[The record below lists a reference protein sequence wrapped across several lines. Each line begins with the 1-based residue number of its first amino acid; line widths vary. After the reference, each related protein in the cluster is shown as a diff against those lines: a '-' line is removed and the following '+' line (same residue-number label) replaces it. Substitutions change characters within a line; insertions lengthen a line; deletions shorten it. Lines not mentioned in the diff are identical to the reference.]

1 MEKEPFAMLPDRR
14 STGRR
19 IVCALLAAV
28 ALSILALPA
37 AAWGS
42 ETAFRGLSLAE
53 ALQRLQAGGLPVF
66 FSSGVV
72 RDSIRVETEPKGSS
86 PREIL
91 NELLRP
97 HGLRAEELAGRLV
110 VVAATPPAAAIA
122 APIADNGRQM
132 TAEPES
138 IPIPV
143 VRDEVDVFQ
152 DAATPNLGEIHGT
165 QSINAADTA
174 AWPHLGNDAF
184 RAVSLL
190 PGTASSE
197 ASSQV
202 HIRGGRDDEVLVVL
216 DGLELFAPYHL
227 QEFDSALSIVAP
239 SFLERVELSTG
250 GYPAEYGDRMSGVL
264 DMTTLTPP
272 SSRRFELGLGLLY
285 GEASASAALP
295 EDRGRWYGAARGGN
309 YHLALE
315 VNGRDE
321 KPSYWDTFGK
331 LELSPRPGQTLQLNA
346 LAAEDDFGLDAEDE
360 FGLEGSGAGGEHYR
374 SQWGNRYLWLTHG
387 AVVGP
392 DLFVET
398 IASAGRI
405 DRDRA
410 GSAESEDGFAV
421 RDSRVL
427 DVNGLKQVWR
437 AQPSERRSFEAGA
450 ELRWLR
456 SNVDYSSD
464 RGDLSGVGPLRP
476 LTPGTGTPDF
486 QGTLDYTQAGAFFST
501 RLRPWAALTADL
513 GGRYDH
519 NSATG
524 ESHLSPRFNLAWKPR
539 EDDVFRFAWGW
550 FYQSQR
556 PNELQVED
564 GETELARAEWAEHLI
579 LGYEHRRESGA
590 LLRVEAYRRRLSR
603 LRVRYENL
611 YDPIVLFPELSG
623 DRVRIAP
630 DGGLSSGIEIL
641 LRGAERG
648 PLSWW
653 LTYTYSSVE
662 EDIPGEGDRKV
673 PRAIDQPHAFRADL
687 NYRTQ
692 SGWNFNAAWLY
703 HTGWPTTSLTGRA
716 VTGAD
721 GSISIEPVL
730 GPYNGERL
738 SDYHRLDARVSR
750 GWKLPLGHMDTYVDL
765 QNLYDRHNVRGFD
778 HFAFELGPAGDVRV
792 RSEEVSWG
800 GFLPSFGIRWQF

>member
-1 MEKEPFAMLPDRR
+1 MEKETFAMLFA
-14 STGRR
+14 GRR
-19 IVCALLAAV
+19 IACVLLAALAFSFLAAPV
-28 ALSILALPA
+28 AAQEGP
-37 AAWGS
+37 
-42 ETAFRGLSLAE
+42 FRGLSLTE
-53 ALQRLQAGGLPVF
+53 ALQRLQAQGLPVF

-72 RDSIRVETEPKGSS
+72 RSSMRVETEPKGTS

-110 VVAATPPAAAIA
+110 VVAAPP
-122 APIADNGRQM
+122 PVENDR
-132 TAEPES
+132 
-138 IPIPV
+138 PIPV
-143 VRDEVDVFQ
+143 APEPVPLLIVRDEVNVYR
-152 DAATPNLGEIHGT
+152 DAATPDLEEIHGT
-165 QSINAADTA
+165 HSINAGDTA
-174 AWPHLGNDAF
+174 VWPHLGNDAF

-190 PGTASSE
+190 PGTAGSE
-197 ASSQV
+197 TSSQT
-202 HIRGGRDDEVLVVL
+202 HIRGGREDEVLVVL
-216 DGLELFAPYHL
+216 DGLELLAPYHL

-272 SSRRFELGLGLLY
+272 RSRRFELGLGLLY

-295 EDRGRWYGAARGGN
+295 GDLGRFYGAARGGN

-331 LELSPRPGQTLQLNA
+331 LELSPHPNQTLQLNA

-360 FGLEGSGAGGEHYR
+360 FGLEGSGSGGEHYR
-374 SQWGNRYLWLTHG
+374 SQWGNRYLWLTHS
-387 AVVGP
+387 AIVGR

-410 GSAESEDGFAV
+410 GSAAGEGGFVV

-427 DVNGLKQVWR
+427 DFNGLKQVWR
-437 AQPSERRSFEAGA
+437 AQPSERRSLEAGA

-456 SNVDYSSD
+456 SNIDYRSD
-464 RGDLSGVGPLRP
+464 RSDRAGVGSLSP
-476 LTPGTGTPDF
+476 LTPGVATPGF
-486 QGTLDYTQAGAFFST
+486 QGTLDYTQASAFLST
-501 RLRPWAALTADL
+501 RLQPWAALTADL
-513 GGRYDH
+513 GARYDH
-519 NSATG
+519 NGTTD
-524 ESHLSPRFNLAWKPR
+524 EDHLSPRFNLAWKPR

-564 GETELARAEWAEHLI
+564 GETELAPDEWAEHLI

-603 LRVRYENL
+603 LRVRYENF

-630 DGGLSSGIEIL
+630 DGGLSSGIEVL

-648 PLSWW
+648 PLTWW
-653 LTYTYSSVE
+653 LTYTLSSVE
-662 EDIPGEGDRKV
+662 DNINGRKV
-673 PRAIDQPHAFRADL
+673 PRSADQPHALRADL
-687 NYRTQ
+687 NYRTR

-716 VTGAD
+716 VTAAD
-721 GSISIEPVL
+721 GSTVLEPVL

-738 SDYHRLDARVSR
+738 SPYHRLDARVSR
-750 GWKLPLGHMDTYVDL
+750 GWKLSLGRLDAYVDL
-765 QNLYDRHNVRGFD
+765 QNLYDRQNVRGFD
-778 HFAFELGPAGDVRV
+778 HIAFELEPGGDVRIH
-792 RSEEVSWG
+792 SEEVGWG

>member
-1 MEKEPFAMLPDRR
+1 MMEKEPFAMLLA
-14 STGRR
+14 GRR
-19 IVCALLAAV
+19 TACVLLAV
-28 ALSILALPA
+28 WALSVLALPA
-37 AAWGS
+37 ASREGPL
-42 ETAFRGLSLAE
+42 RGLSVAA
-53 ALQRLQAGGLPVF
+53 ALQRLQARGLPVF
-66 FSSGVV
+66 FSNGVV
-72 RDSIRVETEPKGSS
+72 RDSMRVESEPKGSS

-91 NELLRP
+91 EEILRP
-97 HGLRAEELAGRLV
+97 HGLRAEEVAGRLV
-110 VVAATPPAAAIA
+110 VIAAI
-122 APIADNGRQM
+122 PSMETNRRM
-132 TAEPES
+132 PVEPD
-138 IPIPV
+138 PIPMV
-143 VRDEVDVFQ
+143 VRDEVDVYR
-152 DAATPNLGEIHGT
+152 DAATPDLEEIHGT
-165 QSINAADTA
+165 HSVGTADAA

-197 ASSQV
+197 SSAQV
-202 HIRGGRDDEVLVVL
+202 HVRGGRYDEVLVVL
-216 DGLELFAPYHL
+216 DGLELLAPYHL

-264 DMTTLTPP
+264 DMRTLTPP

-295 EDRGRWYGAARGGN
+295 GDLGRWYGAARGGN

-331 LELSPRPGQTLQLNA
+331 LEFAPRPNQTLQLNA

-360 FGLEGSGAGGEHYR
+360 FGLEGSGADGEHYR
-374 SQWGNRYLWLTHG
+374 SRWGNRYLWLTHG
-387 AVVGP
+387 AVIGD

-405 DRDRA
+405 DRDRV

-427 DVNGLKQVWR
+427 DFNGLKQVWR

-456 SNVDYSSD
+456 SNIDYRSD
-464 RGDLSGVGPLRP
+464 RAKEGPLSP
-476 LTPGTGTPDF
+476 LTPLIPGAGTPGF
-486 QGTLDYTQAGAFFST
+486 QGTLDYSQAGAFFST
-501 RLRPWAALTADL
+501 RLQPWAALTADL
-513 GGRYDH
+513 GARYDY
-519 NSATG
+519 NGATD
-524 ESHLSPRFNLAWKPR
+524 ENHLSPRFNLAWKPR
-539 EDDVFRFAWGW
+539 GNDVLRFAWGW

-564 GETELARAEWAEHLI
+564 GETELAPAERAEHLI

-623 DRVRIAP
+623 GRIRIAP
-630 DGGLSSGIEIL
+630 DGGLSSGIEVL
-641 LRGAERG
+641 LRGADRG

-653 LTYTYSSVE
+653 LTYTFSSVDD
-662 EDIPGEGDRKV
+662 DIGGRKV
-673 PRAIDQPHAFRADL
+673 PRAVDQPHALRADL
-687 NYRTQ
+687 NYRTG
-692 SGWNFNAAWLY
+692 SGWNFNAAFLY

-716 VTGAD
+716 VTAAD
-721 GSISIEPVL
+721 GSIGIEPVL

-738 SDYHRLDARVSR
+738 SPYHRLDARVSR
-750 GWKLPLGHMDTYVDL
+750 GWKLPLGHLDAYVDL
-765 QNLYDRHNVRGFD
+765 QNLYDRQNVRSFD
-778 HFAFELGPAGDVRV
+778 RFAFELGPGGDVRV
-792 RSEEVSWG
+792 HSEEVGWG
-800 GFLPSFGIRWQF
+800 GFLPSFGLRLRF

>member
-1 MEKEPFAMLPDRR
+1 MFLA
-14 STGRR
+14 GRR
-19 IVCALLAAV
+19 TACALLAVLGLLFLAAPV
-28 ALSILALPA
+28 AARQP
-37 AAWGS
+37 
-42 ETAFRGLSLAE
+42 FRGLSLTE
-53 ALQRLQAGGLPVF
+53 ALQRLQAQGLPVF

-72 RDSIRVETEPKGSS
+72 RGSMRVETEPKGNS

-110 VVAATPPAAAIA
+110 VIA
-122 APIADNGRQM
+122 APPPPPENGGRM
-132 TAEPES
+132 TEGPAP

-143 VRDEVDVFQ
+143 VRDEVDVYR
-152 DAATPNLGEIHGT
+152 DAAKPDLEEIHGT
-165 QSINAADTA
+165 HSIEAADAA

-190 PGTASSE
+190 PGTASAE
-197 ASSQV
+197 TSSQV

-216 DGLELFAPYHL
+216 DGLELLAPYHL

-239 SFLERVELSTG
+239 SFLDRVELSTG
-250 GYPAEYGDRMSGVL
+250 GYPAEFGDRMGGVL

-272 SSRRFELGLGLLY
+272 RSRRFDLGLGLLY
-285 GEASASAALP
+285 GEASASSALP
-295 EDRGRWYGAARGGN
+295 GDLGRWYGAARGGN
-309 YHLALE
+309 YYLALE

-331 LELSPRPGQTLQLNA
+331 LDLSLRPNQTLQLNA
-346 LAAEDDFGLDAEDE
+346 LAAEDDFRLDTEDE
-360 FGLEGSGAGGEHYR
+360 FGAEESEGGGEHYR

-398 IASAGRI
+398 IASAGRV
-405 DRDRA
+405 DRDRV
-410 GSAESEDGFAV
+410 GSAERENGFAV

-427 DVNGLKQVWR
+427 DVNSLKQVWR
-437 AQPSERRSFEAGA
+437 AEPSERSSFEAGA
-450 ELRWLR
+450 EIRWLR
-456 SNVDYSSD
+456 SDIDY
-464 RGDLSGVGPLRP
+464 RGDPGDQEGVGPLSP
-476 LTPGTGTPDF
+476 VTPEGAAPGF
-486 QGTLDYTQAGAFFST
+486 QGAFDYTQGGAFFST

-513 GGRYDH
+513 GARYDY
-519 NSATG
+519 NGAPG
-524 ESHLSPRFNLAWKPR
+524 EDYLSPRLNLAWTPR
-539 EDDVFRFAWGW
+539 GNDVFRFAWGW

-564 GETELARAEWAEHLI
+564 GETELAPAEWAEHLI
-579 LGYEHRRESGA
+579 LGYEHRRDSGA

-611 YDPIVLFPELSG
+611 YDPITLFPELSG
-623 DRVRIAP
+623 DRVRLAP
-630 DGGLSSGIEIL
+630 DSGLASGIEVL

-653 LTYTYSSVE
+653 LTYTFSSVE
-662 EDIPGEGDRKV
+662 EDIDGRKV

-687 NYRTQ
+687 NYRTE

-703 HTGWPTTSLTGRA
+703 HTGWPTTSLTGRVA
-716 VTGAD
+716 TAAD
-721 GSISIEPVL
+721 GSIVIEPVL

-738 SDYHRLDARVSR
+738 SPYHRLDARVSR
-750 GWKLPLGHMDTYVDL
+750 VWKLPLGHLDTYVDL
-765 QNLYDRHNVRGFD
+765 QNLYDRRNVRGFEN
-778 HFAFELGPAGDVRV
+778 FAFEPGPDGGVRV
-792 RSEEVSWG
+792 RSDEVGWG
-800 GFLPSFGIRWQF
+800 EFLPSFGIRWQF